1 MGLHIRKGDEVLV
14 IGGNDRGKRGRV
26 LRVDPA
32 AARAVVEGVNMRKK
46 HTRANPRLG
55 VKGGIIE
62 REAPIHASQLMLI
75 DPQSGK
81 PTRVGHKILSGG
93 EGNKRKVRV
102 ARRSGAELD
111 R

>member
-1 MGLHIRKGDEVLV
+1 MSLHIRKGDEVLV
-14 IGGNDRGKRGRV
+14 ISGNDRGKRGRV
-26 LRVDPA
+26 LRIDSEKSH
-32 AARAVVEGVNMRKK
+32 AVVEGVNMRKK

-62 REAPIHASQLMLI
+62 REVPIHASKLMLI
-75 DPQSGK
+75 DPQTGK
-81 PTRVGHKILSGG
+81 PTRVGHKILAGD
-93 EGNKRKVRV
+93 EGKKRKVRV